1 MPNTGYKHL
10 GISEPLLSGNAAMNN
25 QTEMNLKQDKST
37 RNSTRKLTL
46 TNIDKVLM
54 YISCFGLSFLIAGF
68 GYGLSVIYAEL
79 NLVFTVSRS
88 EVALVQSLF
97 IGINYIGGIF
107 WSRPITKYGAGV
119 TVMIGASVGCLGIFL
134 ASFTDSV
141 PLIIILV
148 GAVGGA
154 MFGICLIVP
163 YMMLNVTFGNHRLV
177 ILSSITCATPL
188 GQFAFT
194 IILELLVAHYE
205 WNGCFLVISGLL
217 LNCFVFG
224 LVIHL
229 LDPNKHKHVHQ
240 TQNSCEE
247 KIPYEE
253 NKETTLFQRHIFR
266 DWKIWIFFVISL
278 ILPVTGATESRFY
291 VDLLVLKGYT
301 RETGSFMASFIG
313 IANFSGRF
321 LGVTSTLCAKFIRS
335 IDHSIHSSLIN
346 AASHIMVVYLTS
358 YWGLFSAAIING
370 LSYGFYSA
378 HLPVIILDSFGK
390 EKYASAYATMNV
402 MSGVGFFL
410 SGVLGGSIQDLFG
423 TYDALFYFAC
433 AGTLLVS
440 ILQLIIALT
449 IRKIA
454 CFKNDSNYEI
464 IS

>member
-1 MPNTGYKHL
+1 MPNKGYRHVE
-10 GISEPLLSGNAAMNN
+10 ISEPLLSGNTVMNN
-25 QTEMNLKQDKST
+25 QTAMNLKQDKGT
-37 RNSTRKLTL
+37 GNSTKRTL
-46 TNIDKVLM
+46 TDIDKILI

-79 NLVFTVSRS
+79 NLVFKVSRS

-107 WSRPITKYGAGV
+107 WSRPVTKYGAGV
-119 TVMIGASVGCLGIFL
+119 TVMIGSSIGCLGIFL
-134 ASFTDSV
+134 ASFTESV
-141 PLIIILV
+141 PLIIVLV
-148 GAVGGA
+148 GAIGGA

-163 YMMLNVTFGNHRLV
+163 YMMLNLTFRNHRLV

-217 LNCFVFG
+217 LNCLVFG

-229 LDPNKHKHVHQ
+229 LDPNKHNHQ
-240 TQNSCEE
+240 SKRNYSSEE
-247 KIPYEE
+247 QIPNEE
-253 NKETTLFQRHIFR
+253 NKETKLFQRHIFR
-266 DWKIWIFFVISL
+266 NWKIWIFFMISL

-291 VDLLVLKGYT
+291 VDLLVLKGYS
-301 RETGSFMASFIG
+301 RETGSYMASFIG

-346 AASHIMVVYLTS
+346 AASHLMVVYLTS

-378 HLPVIILDSFGK
+378 HLPVIILESFGK

-410 SGVLGGSIQDLFG
+410 SGILGGSIQDLLG

-433 AGTLLVS
+433 VGTLLVS
-440 ILQLIIALT
+440 FLQLIIALT
-449 IRKIA
+449 VRKVA

-464 IS
+464 LS

>member
-1 MPNTGYKHL
+1 MPNTGYRRL
-10 GISEPLLSGNAAMNN
+10 EISEPLLTGKADMENH
-25 QTEMNLKQDKST
+25 TEADLQKKKMMG
-37 RNSTRKLTL
+37 KLTRL
-46 TNIDKVLM
+46 TNVDKVLM
-54 YISCFGLSFLIAGF
+54 YIACFGLSFLIAGF
-68 GYGLSVIYAEL
+68 GYGLSVSYAEL
-79 NLVFTVSRS
+79 NLVFSVSRS
-88 EVALVQSLF
+88 EVALIQSLF
-97 IGINYIGGIF
+97 IGINYVGGIF
-107 WSRPITKYGAGV
+107 WSRPVTKYGAGV
-119 TVMIGASVGCLGIFL
+119 TVMIGASVGCLGIFDS
-134 ASFTDSV
+134 SFTESI

-148 GAVGGA
+148 GALGGA
-154 MFGICLIVP
+154 AFGICLIVP
-163 YMMLNVTFGNHRLV
+163 YMMANVTFGKHRMV

-188 GQFAFT
+188 GQFVFT
-194 IILELLVAHYE
+194 IILELLVAQYE

-224 LVIHL
+224 LIIHFR
-229 LDPNKHKHVHQ
+229 DPNKYKRSNQ
-240 TQNSCEE
+240 TQHSSKE
-247 KIPYEE
+247 KIPGKE

-321 LGVTSTLCAKFIRS
+321 LGVTTTLCAHFIRS

-346 AASHIMVVYLTS
+346 AASHLMVVYLTG

-390 EKYASAYATMNV
+390 EKYASALATMNV

-423 TYDALFYFAC
+423 TYDALFFFAC
-433 AGTLLVS
+433 AGTVLVC
-440 ILQLIIALT
+440 ILQLVIALS
-449 IRKIA
+449 IRKVA
-454 CFKNDSNYEI
+454 CFKSASSYENLP
-464 IS
+464 